1 MKNSPI
7 KFGTDGWRGII
18 ADDFTF
24 DNVRICSQAVALY
37 LQKSD
42 LAKLGLVI
50 GYDTRF
56 ASKDFAHV
64 AAEVIA
70 ANGIKVYLCQKPEPT
85 PVVSYGTVAKQAGG
99 AIVIT
104 ASHNPGNW
112 NGFKIKSQD
121 GASAPTEVISKIEK
135 NLAIVS
141 ESEKINRLALDEG
154 IQKGLVEYVNLYD
167 IYAAQIAKLVDIN
180 GIKNKNLS
188 IAVDSMFGSGGGYFK
203 SLLAGGKAQIT
214 EINGAPNPAFPG
226 IKQPEPIASNLTNLA
241 ELIKT
246 DRADIGLATDGD
258 ADRIGIMDEN
268 GNFLTQLQVYALL
281 ALYLLEVK
289 KERGAIIKTI
299 TATAM
304 LDKLAELYDVPIYET
319 KVGFKYVAPLMIE
332 HNAIIGGEE
341 SGGYGFKG
349 HVPERDALLAGLCFL
364 DLMVK
369 TDKKPSQ
376 LLKDLYNKVGEHYY
390 DRLDVE
396 FTEERNLITD
406 RVRNSHPKTINNT
419 EVVKEDSFDGFRYT
433 LADGGWLLI
442 RFSGT
447 EPLLRIYAESN
458 SKQTVEKLIEFGKK
472 LAGV

>member
-1 MKNSPI
+1 
-7 KFGTDGWRGII
+7 
-18 ADDFTF
+18 
-24 DNVRICSQAVALY
+24 
-37 LQKSD
+37 
-42 LAKLGLVI
+42 
-50 GYDTRF
+50 
-56 ASKDFAHV
+56 
-64 AAEVIA
+64 
-70 ANGIKVYLCQKPEPT
+70 
-85 PVVSYGTVAKQAGG
+85 
-99 AIVIT
+99 
-104 ASHNPGNW
+104 
-112 NGFKIKSQD
+112 
-121 GASAPTEVISKIEK
+121 
-135 NLAIVS
+135 
-141 ESEKINRLALDEG
+141 
-154 IQKGLVEYVNLYD
+154 
-167 IYAAQIAKLVDIN
+167 
-180 GIKNKNLS
+180 
-188 IAVDSMFGSGGGYFK
+188 
-203 SLLAGGKAQIT
+203 
-214 EINGAPNPAFPG
+214 
-226 IKQPEPIASNLTNLA
+226 
-241 ELIKT
+241 
-246 DRADIGLATDGD
+246 
-258 ADRIGIMDEN
+258 
-268 GNFLTQLQVYALL
+268 
-281 ALYLLEVK
+281 
-289 KERGAIIKTI
+289 
-299 TATAM
+299 
-304 LDKLAELYDVPIYET
+304 
-319 KVGFKYVAPLMIE
+319 MIE